1 MGLCLSVKK
10 DYELVIGDIKIRFR
24 KVCSGTNQ
32 MMIEAPKDIKIK
44 LNKIES
50 IEPKIVKASTLKSQT

>member
-10 DYELVIGDIKIRFR
+10 DYELQIGDIKIRFK
-24 KVCSGTNQ
+24 KVCSGRNQ
-32 MMIEAPKDIKIK
+32 MIIDAPKEIKIK

-50 IEPKIVKASTLKSQT
+50 VEPKIVKADTTLK

>member
-10 DYELVIGDIKIRFR
+10 NQELVIGDIKIRFK

-32 MMIEAPKDIKIK
+32 MIIDAPKEIKIK

-50 IEPKIVKASTLKSQT
+50 IEPKVIKSATTLK

>member
-10 DYELVIGDIKIRFR
+10 NQELQIGDIKIRFR

-32 MMIEAPKDIKIK
+32 MIIDAPKEIKIK

-50 IEPKIVKASTLKSQT
+50 IEPKIVKAST

>member
-10 DYELVIGDIKIRFR
+10 NQELQIGDIKIRFR

-32 MMIEAPKDIKIK
+32 MIIDAPKEIKIK

-50 IEPKIVKASTLKSQT
+50 IEPKIIKAATSK

>member
-10 DYELVIGDIKIRFR
+10 NQELQIGDIKIRFR

-32 MMIEAPKDIKIK
+32 LIIDAPKEIKIK

-50 IEPKIVKASTLKSQT
+50 IESKIIKASTSK

>member
-10 DYELVIGDIKIRFR
+10 NQELQIGDIKIRFR

-32 MMIEAPKDIKIK
+32 MIIDAPKEIKIK

-50 IEPKIVKASTLKSQT
+50 IEPKIIKASTLK

>member
-10 DYELVIGDIKIRFR
+10 NQELQIGDIKIIFR

-32 MMIEAPKDIKIK
+32 LIIDAPKEIKIK

-50 IEPKIVKASTLKSQT
+50 IESKIIKASTSK

>member
-10 DYELVIGDIKIRFR
+10 NQELQIGDIKIRFR

-32 MMIEAPKDIKIK
+32 MIIDAPKEIKIK

-50 IEPKIVKASTLKSQT
+50 IEPKIVKASTSK